1 MEIVGVLE
9 GKVALVTG
17 AGQGVGRGIALAMAS
32 EGARLVITG
41 RVEDKLIAVAKEIAD
56 RGSSAVPLVCDGKDG
71 QQIIDTVAAAAAE
84 CGTVDILVNNAQ
96 QTIIAP
102 MLELSDQ
109 QYEDSWLSGPMA
121 ALRFMKAC
129 YPHLKGGGAVL
140 NLGSASALNPQP
152 GFSAYGSVKN
162 AMLSV
167 TRYAAI
173 EWGADKIRVNAL
185 LPLAMSEAMVGWKEA
200 DPAGYERVS
209 SNVPLGRIGDCEADI
224 GRAAIFL
231 CGPDSA
237 YITGTTLMV
246 DGGETWLR

>member
-1 MEIVGVLE
+1 VGVLE

-32 EGARLVITG
+32 EGARLIVTG
-41 RVEDKLIAVAKEIAD
+41 RVEHKLVAVAKEMAD

-71 QQIIDTVAAAAAE
+71 RQIVDTVAAAVAA

-96 QTIIAP
+96 QTILGSI
-102 MLELSDQ
+102 LDLTDE

-121 ALRFMKAC
+121 ALRYMKAC
-129 YPHLKGGGAVL
+129 YPHLKDGGVVL
-140 NLGSASALNPQP
+140 NLGSASALDPTP

-167 TRYAAI
+167 TRYGAI
-173 EWGADKIRVNAL
+173 EWGHDGIRVNAL
-185 LPLAMSEAMVGWKEA
+185 LPLAMSEAMVNWA
-200 DPAGYERVS
+200 DVDPAGFERVS
-209 SNVPLGRIGDCEADI
+209 TAVPLGRIGDCEADI
-224 GRAAIFL
+224 GRAAVFL

-246 DGGETWLR
+246 DGGQTWLR

>member
-1 MEIVGVLE
+1 MGVLD

-17 AGQGVGRGIALAMAS
+17 AGQGVGRGIALALAS
-32 EGARLVITG
+32 EGARLVVTG

-56 RGSSAVPLVCDGKDG
+56 RGSSAVPLVCDGKVG
-71 QQIIDTVAAAAAE
+71 QQVTDTVAAAVAE
-84 CGTVDILVNNAQ
+84 CGTIDILVNNAQ
-96 QTIIAP
+96 QTILGSI
-102 MLELSDQ
+102 LDLSDD

-121 ALRFMKAC
+121 ALRYMKAC
-129 YPHLKGGGAVL
+129 YPQLKGGGVVL
-140 NLGSASALNPQP
+140 NLGSASALNPQR

-173 EWGADKIRVNAL
+173 EWGGDGIRVNAL
-185 LPLAMSEAMVGWKEA
+185 LPLAMSEAMVAWAEA
-200 DPAGYERVS
+200 DPAGFERVS
-209 SNVPLGRIGDCEADI
+209 SGVPLGRIGDCEADI
-224 GRAAIFL
+224 GRAAVFL

>member
-1 MEIVGVLE
+1 MGVLE
-9 GKVALVTG
+9 GKIALVTG

-32 EGARLVITG
+32 EGARLVVTG
-41 RVEDKLIAVAKEIAD
+41 RVEDKLVAVAKEIAD
-56 RGSSAVPLVCDGKDG
+56 RGSSAVPLVCDGKVG
-71 QQIIDTVAAAAAE
+71 GQIIDTVAAAVAE

-96 QTIIAP
+96 QTIIGP
-102 MLELSDQ
+102 MLELTDE

-121 ALRFMKAC
+121 ALRYMKAC
-129 YPHLKGGGAVL
+129 YPYLKGGGVVL
-140 NLGSASALNPQP
+140 NLGSSAALDPKP

-167 TRYAAI
+167 TRYAAV
-173 EWGADKIRVNAL
+173 EWGAEGIRVNAL
-185 LPLAMSEAMVGWKEA
+185 LPLAMSEAMVGWAKA
-200 DPAGYERVS
+200 DPAGFERVTS
-209 SNVPLGRIGDCEADI
+209 SVPLGRIGDCEADI
-224 GRAAIFL
+224 GRAAVFL

>member
-1 MEIVGVLE
+1 MVIVGVLE

-32 EGARLVITG
+32 EGARLVVTG
-41 RVEDKLIAVAKEIAD
+41 RVEEKLLGVTKEIAE
-56 RGSSAVPLVCDGKDG
+56 RGSSAVPLVCDGKVG
-71 QQIIDTVAAAAAE
+71 QQITDTVQAAVDQ
-84 CGTVDILVNNAQ
+84 CGTIDILVNNAQ
-96 QTIIAP
+96 QTILGSI
-102 MLELSDQ
+102 LDLSDE

-129 YPHLKGGGAVL
+129 YPHLKGGGVVL
-140 NLGSASALNPQP
+140 NLGSASALDPTP

-173 EWGADKIRVNAL
+173 EWGADQIRVNAL
-185 LPLAMSEAMVGWKEA
+185 LPLAMSEAMVGWAKA
-200 DPAGYERVS
+200 DPEGYERVS
-209 SNVPLGRIGDCEADI
+209 SGVPLGRIGDCEADI
-224 GRAAIFL
+224 GRAAVFL

-246 DGGETWLR
+246 DGGQTWLR

>member
-1 MEIVGVLE
+1 MGVLE

-32 EGARLVITG
+32 EGARLVVTG
-41 RVEDKLIAVAKEIAD
+41 RVEDKLVAVAKEIAARQPD
-56 RGSSAVPLVCDGKDG
+56 GRAAVPLVCDGKDG
-71 QQIIDTVAAAAAE
+71 RQISDTVAAAVAE

-96 QTIIAP
+96 QTILGPI
-102 MLELSDQ
+102 LELTDE

-121 ALRFMKAC
+121 ALRYMKAC
-129 YPHLKGGGAVL
+129 YSYLTGGGVVL
-140 NLGSASALNPQP
+140 NLGSASALDPQP

-173 EWGADKIRVNAL
+173 EWGSDGVRVNAL
-185 LPLAMSEAMVGWKEA
+185 LPLAMSEAMVNWAEA

-209 SNVPLGRIGDCEADI
+209 SAVPLGRIGDCEADI
-224 GRAAIFL
+224 GRAAVFL

-246 DGGETWLR
+246 DGGQTWLR